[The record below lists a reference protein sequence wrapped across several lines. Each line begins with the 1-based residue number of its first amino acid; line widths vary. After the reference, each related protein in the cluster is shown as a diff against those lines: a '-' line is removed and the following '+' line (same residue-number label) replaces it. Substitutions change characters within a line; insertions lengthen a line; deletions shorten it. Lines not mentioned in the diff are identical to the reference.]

1 MASHKPRIRS
11 IKPEFWTDEKIAELP
26 KATAL
31 FFIALWNFADD
42 QGIIEDSSRGLALRI
57 PIFRSQDIEKML
69 IALHKAG
76 LIARSPSDGL
86 VFIRGWKHQKI
97 DRPSDGKWKRKKIN
111 WLMHCGSPMP
121 SEESSTG
128 SDGIGSDQI
137 GGEGNETSPVSETEI
152 EEAGKYYAL
161 QFAAKEKA
169 MAPPIRDVD
178 RETLRDLFSLK
189 NPKISPEGMRR
200 LISTFIWMEESFFDK
215 RGRSL
220 QVLQENFTKVWA
232 KAATSPVRG
241 VA

>member
-69 IALHKAG
+69 NALWQAG
-76 LIARSPSDGL
+76 LIARSVSDGL
-86 VFIRGWKHQKI
+86 VLIRGWKHQKI
-97 DRPSDGKWKRKKIN
+97 DRPSDGKWKHKKIN
-111 WLMHCGSPMP
+111 WLMHCGSTMS

-128 SDGIGSDQI
+128 SDRIGSDQT
-137 GGEGNETSPVSETEI
+137 GGEGSNYSPPSEI
-152 EEAGKYYAL
+152 EEHYLSEFLRLRKTQAAFITDEDVAAIKRMLAL
-161 QFAAKEKA
+161 
-169 MAPPIRDVD
+169 R
-178 RETLRDLFSLK
+178 
-189 NPKISPEGMRR
+189 GMRPDR
-200 LISTFIWMEESFFDK
+200 LKKLITTFLWMDHEWFDK
-215 RGRSL
+215 KGRSL
-220 QVLQENFTKVWA
+220 SLLEQNLSKVVER
-232 KAATSPVRG
+232 AAPAPDQPRG